1 MLSNGYISALL
12 FINVITWSKRFLD
25 SFCRFVCG
33 AKLPSKLHKYSIYS
47 MWTTFASHGP
57 FFPLCFTLTLTLSV
71 EVHPHMRKIKSNF
84 YSRFASDDKKFIG
97 EREKIHC
104 GIQSFKVISFAVN
117 SIYIKSYSCTWSKIF
132 NKFNSLFLCLF
143 PLSFFTLS
151 HSKLICYRHITTQIT
166 EFPSKLHNGKDYQ
179 EINSLNQ
186 WHSTT
191 NWFIWELLLFF
202 LYCSQHMLRMSV
214 RRLYNWCGSF
224 YRKRRKFNSSKRFL
238 FDDSR
243 VPSLST
249 HCFKLNDF
257 KKLNTN
263 LKNTTNG

>member
-202 LYCSQHMLRMSV
+202 CTVRSICCEWVCVVCTIDVEVFAGNAENSILRRDFCSMILVCLRCQ
-214 RRLYNWCGSF
+214 RIA
-224 YRKRRKFNSSKRFL
+224 SS
-238 FDDSR
+238 
-243 VPSLST
+243 
-249 HCFKLNDF
+249 
-257 KKLNTN
+257 
-263 LKNTTNG
+263 